1 MKDMDLTALTQEWFT
16 RKARSPGS
24 EMKDFILE
32 KHLERHKSDPKSPEE
47 KADFMESL
55 QKSWAEKT
63 QEYDA
68 ALDAYP
74 DDPTLEQWQ
83 AVEMLNNVMQ
93 EFAASPAER
102 FRYLLNVKYLVSCQ
116 LAAGQSE
123 TEADALQSALQESY
137 EAKWRTAS
145 NASEAELQELL
156 SETVRLMQYAGVQYN
171 RDTRRILAKIGAGQ
185 DAVFS
190 TKPSRFLKEDLRLL
204 ANFLTAEAVLSSKD
218 LPCTA
223 QEREFLAA
231 EAVPVCV
238 ASATAARGGANP
250 DRTES
255 LAQSLIGKLCTKQGA
270 AVLAGTAAVLLAAK
284 AVVFALEAAAAGA
297 VVAISLKTLWRSC
310 REQRIPLTDAI
321 REHLTPETARQ
332 KSPSWEEA
340 PPAEETMEY
349 DWEDELI

>member
-190 TKPSRFLKEDLRLL
+190 TKRTCAFWRTFSLRRRFFPARTSPVPRRSGNFWQRKRCRSALRQ
-204 ANFLTAEAVLSSKD
+204 
-218 LPCTA
+218 PP
-223 QEREFLAA
+223 RPAA
-231 EAVPVCV
+231 ERIRPARKAWRKVSSASCVPNR
-238 ASATAARGGANP
+238 AQPFSPARRRFCWP
-250 DRTES
+250 R
-255 LAQSLIGKLCTKQGA
+255 KRLCSRWK
-270 AVLAGTAAVLLAAK
+270 
-284 AVVFALEAAAAGA
+284 
-297 VVAISLKTLWRSC
+297 
-310 REQRIPLTDAI
+310 PL
-321 REHLTPETARQ
+321 
-332 KSPSWEEA
+332 
-340 PPAEETMEY
+340 PPARS
-349 DWEDELI
+349 WRLA

>member
-123 TEADALQSALQESY
+123 T
-137 EAKWRTAS
+137 
-145 NASEAELQELL
+145 
-156 SETVRLMQYAGVQYN
+156 
-171 RDTRRILAKIGAGQ
+171 
-185 DAVFS
+185 
-190 TKPSRFLKEDLRLL
+190 
-204 ANFLTAEAVLSSKD
+204 
-218 LPCTA
+218 
-223 QEREFLAA
+223 
-231 EAVPVCV
+231 
-238 ASATAARGGANP
+238 
-250 DRTES
+250 
-255 LAQSLIGKLCTKQGA
+255 
-270 AVLAGTAAVLLAAK
+270 
-284 AVVFALEAAAAGA
+284 
-297 VVAISLKTLWRSC
+297 
-310 REQRIPLTDAI
+310 
-321 REHLTPETARQ
+321 
-332 KSPSWEEA
+332 
-340 PPAEETMEY
+340 
-349 DWEDELI
+349 